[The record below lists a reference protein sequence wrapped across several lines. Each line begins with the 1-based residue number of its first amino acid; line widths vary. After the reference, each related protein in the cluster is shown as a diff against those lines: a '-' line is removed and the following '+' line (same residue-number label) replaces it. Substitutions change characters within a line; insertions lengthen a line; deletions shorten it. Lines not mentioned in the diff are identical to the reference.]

1 MYTLTHTHTHTHTH
15 TYTDTKSKIPQGEI
29 SVLTLSNERGEVYKY
44 MNGYIRPKYILYTN
58 RACAWEITTFLKQRS
73 LKLKVEHNSIP

>member
-1 MYTLTHTHTHTHTH
+1 M
-15 TYTDTKSKIPQGEI
+15 
-29 SVLTLSNERGEVYKY
+29 LTLSNERGEVYKY